1 MNVPEMIVK
10 FLRQID
16 ISEMIYALG
25 AGVLAFWLLRTS
37 LGRRALISSQPRR
50 NNMPRYVP
58 FAILIFWVTITTL
71 GLVAA
76 DHLLENEPDHVSVLW
91 GNLIQCFGSTVS
103 IVLMAFLAHRSFARG
118 LKGLGFNPR
127 KLLRDIP
134 FAFLNLL
141 AAWPVVAAVLVI
153 TGLIGKFLFGSDFT
167 IEPHQELQ
175 VLRQYSQWPIA
186 TVIFINAA
194 IVTAVFEE
202 MLFRGFFQ
210 TMIRSHIYRPWP
222 SILLSSALFTASHS
236 IVNIS
241 HWPALFVL
249 GVCLGYAY
257 EKSGS
262 LFRPII
268 IHSVFNGLAVIA
280 VLLTART

>member
-1 MNVPEMIVK
+1 MNLFETIVK

-16 ISEMIYALG
+16 SLEVTCALG
-25 AGVLAFWLLRTS
+25 AGVLAFWLLRNS
-37 LGRRALISSQPRR
+37 LGRKALVGSQPRR

-58 FAILIFWVTITTL
+58 FAVLIFWVTITTL
-71 GLVAA
+71 GLAAA
-76 DHLLENEPDHVSVLW
+76 DYLLKNKPGQVGVLW
-91 GNLIQCFGSTVS
+91 DNLIQCLGSTVS
-103 IVLMAFLAHRSFARG
+103 IVAIVLLAHRSFARG
-118 LKGLGFNPR
+118 VKGFGLSLR
-127 KLLRDIP
+127 KLPKDIP

-153 TGLIGKFLFGSDFT
+153 TGLIGKRLFGPSFE

-175 VLRQYSQWPIA
+175 TLRQYSQWPIA
-186 TVIFINAA
+186 AVILINAA
-194 IVTAVFEE
+194 IVTSIFEE
-202 MLFRGFFQ
+202 MLFRGLFQ
-210 TMIRSHIYRPWP
+210 TMIRSHIYRPWL
-222 SILLSSALFTASHS
+222 SILLSSVLFAVAH
-236 IVNIS
+236 VNIA

-268 IHSVFNGLAVIA
+268 IHSIFNGLSIIA
-280 VLLTART
+280 VLLAS